1 MEKLLVMNFGAHK
14 LKSLFLSDML
24 TIKMAVYEFTRAV
37 AMYYAVFRRNTQAVL
52 KGVNLFK

>member
-1 MEKLLVMNFGAHK
+1 MNFGAHK